1 VFEILS
7 PSNTLTELLD
17 KSLFYERYGVQEY
30 YVYDPDGG
38 GLYGFVRDESG
49 HLRRVSEMQG
59 WVSPLLGVRFALEG
73 GELVVVRPDGGRFV
87 GYEELVAALE
97 QERLLREQEQQR
109 AEQERLLREQ
119 EQQRAEQ
126 ERLLREQEQ
135 QRAERLAQRLR
146 ELGVEPE

>member
-1 VFEILS
+1 
-7 PSNTLTELLD
+7 
-17 KSLFYERYGVQEY
+17 
-30 YVYDPDGG
+30 
-38 GLYGFVRDESG
+38 
-49 HLRRVSEMQG
+49 LRRVSEMQG

-73 GELVVVRPDGGRFV
+73 GELVVARPDGGRFV
-87 GYEELVAALE
+87 GYEELAAALE
-97 QERLLREQEQQR
+97 QAQAR

-126 ERLLREQEQ
+126 ER